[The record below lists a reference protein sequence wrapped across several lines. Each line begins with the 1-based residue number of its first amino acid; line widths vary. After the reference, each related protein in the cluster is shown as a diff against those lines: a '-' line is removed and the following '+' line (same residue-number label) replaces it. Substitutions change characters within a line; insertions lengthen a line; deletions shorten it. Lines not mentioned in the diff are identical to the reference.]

1 MRLAHSR
8 KCALATVVFLLPTV
22 TLFASNNAISLLGQP
37 NVDFTT
43 YASSTFNTPVTSFS
57 LTGTAAI
64 AYTGLSLP
72 LGQYIP
78 TVTSLVKYCSQSGC
92 SSFYP
97 NINYGTTPLGDMY
110 LAYDEIRGRWIVVG
124 INGQFGVA
132 HQVYY
137 GYSTGGMWTVTQT
150 TLAANYGYSFE
161 LPSIAID
168 SQGRI
173 IIGANLRLTSQSPT
187 DYGYYTIVSSN
198 GGASWTAPAQA
209 TTQGYAA
216 RVAVDSG
223 GKFLVLSHGFPN
235 NDVNQSPNSVYSSYS
250 FDGVAWTGP
259 SLLMSYQSP
268 IGFSPTLTDLY
279 GQQYRIPFYPY
290 LQVSST
296 PDSTLR

>member
-187 DYGYYTIVSSN
+187 DLWILYNRLIKRWGILDGPGAGNDPGVTPQELPSIRVVSSLCYPMVFLIMMSTSRLI
-198 GGASWTAPAQA
+198 ASIRVIPLTA
-209 TTQGYAA
+209 
-216 RVAVDSG
+216 
-223 GKFLVLSHGFPN
+223 SHGPGHH
-235 NDVNQSPNSVYSSYS
+235 S
-250 FDGVAWTGP
+250 
-259 SLLMSYQSP
+259 
-268 IGFSPTLTDLY
+268 
-279 GQQYRIPFYPY
+279 
-290 LQVSST
+290 
-296 PDSTLR
+296 